1 MNEDSQPSTSAG
13 TMSTTGTLA
22 SDDRILSV
30 KSSIDG
36 IGWNE
41 EYRERLEEF
50 VNIIHATTTHAYS
63 LSKFIFLYALQD
75 NGNFDIVS
83 YINK

>member
-1 MNEDSQPSTSAG
+1 MNEDSLPSTPAG

-36 IGWNE
+36 IE
-41 EYRERLEEF
+41 
-50 VNIIHATTTHAYS
+50 
-63 LSKFIFLYALQD
+63 
-75 NGNFDIVS
+75 
-83 YINK
+83 